1 MCSTTV
7 RALELGVLAVSARSV
22 FRVVKLA
29 LHLVTTVVSSSVRVG
44 TADATVHG
52 LITNASSMVKTTA
65 AVTSAQTRDVL
76 KVPNRASLAKYA
88 DGMFNCM
95 VSICL
100 TEECKNDRAPA
111 LL

>member
-1 MCSTTV
+1 M
-7 RALELGVLAVSARSV
+7 RALELGVLTVSARSV

-29 LHLVTTVVSSSVRVG
+29 LHLVTTVVSSSVCVG
-44 TADATVHG
+44 TADATAHG

-65 AVTSAQTRDVL
+65 AVTGAQTRDVL
-76 KVPNRASLAKYA
+76 KVANRASLAKYA

-95 VSICL
+95 ASICL
-100 TEECKNDRAPA
+100 AEECKNDRAPA